1 MTLPISNLIEQ
12 KESFFFC
19 LDDVLYPEKDYLLQ
33 VYYLFAEFMAY
44 TEQLDSKQIIAC
56 FKEEYEK
63 NGSAD
68 IFDKIAN
75 AFNIDSK
82 YRLNF
87 DRLHENARLPLKLL
101 LYNDVLA
108 VLQEIAA
115 KHKNIFIVAKGNM
128 DIAINKIKQI
138 EWNGLE
144 RSINLYFLDEYANN
158 WNKLIEETLINT
170 NEKLTDTLVIYDAA
184 HPVNFFGD
192 KICVTEILS
201 IKNR

>member
-12 KESFFFC
+12 KECFFFC

-56 FKEEYEK
+56 FKEEYEAK
-63 NGSAD
+63 GAEG
-68 IFDKIAN
+68 IFEKVAGI
-75 AFNIDSK
+75 FNIDHK

-87 DRLHENARLPLKLL
+87 ERLHENARLPLKLL
-101 LYNDVLA
+101 LYNNVLV

-115 KHKNIFIVAKGNM
+115 KHKSIFIVAKGNM

-144 RSINLYFLDEYANN
+144 RFINLYFLDEYGND
-158 WNKLIEETLINT
+158 WNKLIEETLTNT
-170 NEKLTDTLVIYDAA
+170 KGKLADTLVVYDAA